1 MGVEMHYLLEGSSN
15 QSFYSLIDSW
25 GQNWRQLFVLYATTR
40 KSASSPA
47 YDEVVAQEKTR
58 SEIVDTQNSKIKSA
72 RIVIEAPPEKIF
84 SILSNPRR
92 HKDFDGSQTITEN
105 ISGPEE
111 LILGS
116 KFGMKMHLGINYRIL
131 NTVVEYKKNE
141 LIAWRHLGRWRW
153 RYELMDLGN
162 GSTRV
167 TESFDGT
174 FAPVISQVW
183 LNFRKAYPWTQM
195 AVAKTLV
202 RLKKIAEAS

>member
-1 MGVEMHYLLEGSSN
+1 MNSLGGGLL
-15 QSFYSLIDSW
+15 L
-25 GQNWRQLFVLYATTR
+25 
-40 KSASSPA
+40 A
-47 YDEVVAQEKTR
+47 YDEVVAEEKIR

-72 RIVIEAPPEKIF
+72 RIVIEAPPETIF
-84 SILSNPRR
+84 AILTNPRR

-174 FAPVISQVW
+174 VAPVISQVW
-183 LNFRKAYPWTQM
+183 LNFRKAYPWTQI

-202 RLKKIAEAS
+202 RLKKIAEAT